1 MTRYCPNCG
10 GKDGGIMRR
19 AFAILAIV
27 MALTGCSQASRVN
40 QNIREEADNF
50 GVRRRVVAINTRTN
64 ESLFAVEGLISLKTD
79 GDGDLNVTIK
89 TGPDEYKLFYAHLS
103 DSVTY
108 TAIQLDASDV
118 SPYAYE
124 IAFFPPVEML
134 EHGLIDVQSTEEIT
148 KEAE

>member
-1 MTRYCPNCG
+1 MKRIIAALMVLIT
-10 GKDGGIMRR
+10 
-19 AFAILAIV
+19 
-27 MALTGCSQASRVN
+27 LTGCRQSDRVN
-40 QNIREEADNF
+40 YNIRKDAENF

-64 ESLFAVEGLISLKTD
+64 ESLFAVEGLISLDTD
-79 GDGDLNVTIK
+79 SDGDLNVTIK

-118 SPYAYE
+118 SPYSYE

-134 EHGLIDVQSTEEIT
+134 EHGLIDVQSTDEIT